1 MRTLTLGLAMSL
13 WGLVVFVVGL
23 HVNFPSEALLDRA
36 RWEVQ
41 DRSDGAWALDAHDA
55 RLWRLTGIEV
65 DDATLLQVPR
75 QSRRDA
81 EDGEAL
87 ELEPVVRVDSL
98 AARVHLLPLLTGTQ
112 ELGFLASVFGGEL
125 GGSVGLDETRTHV
138 VAKGS
143 DLDLSRMPTSGEEWS
158 IDAAGVAELDV
169 DISTDTEDIKAS
181 TGRFKLEVAGLELRS
196 ATVMGMSFDQS
207 IPFSQAVLD
216 LKVDDGKAT
225 VETGRFVSDVLD
237 ATIEGEVTLNKRG
250 MSRWRVKLDI
260 AVELGGDLE
269 QMAKFAQID
278 DAKDDEG
285 VYHFICTGALSTPR
299 CRVDAL
305 AAGNKPKRS
314 ASRKGRR
321 GRKNSDDDDSSE
333 SDEDRDAARAE
344 RRERRLQRLRERRER
359 LGDDADDRDDDIEAL
374 GAPPMAG
381 PDGAGPMG
389 MRGRAFR
396 RSEAFDEEI
405 ALDDDLEEADFDELD
420 GAQDIDFEEFD
431 ELDAEEFIDD

>member
-1 MRTLTLGLAMSL
+1 MRTLAVGMVVGL

-41 DRSDGAWALDAHDA
+41 DRSDGAWALDAQDA

-81 EDGEAL
+81 EDGEAV
-87 ELEPVVRVDSL
+87 ELQPLIRVDSL
-98 AARVHLLPLLTGTQ
+98 AARVHLMPLLTGTQ

-125 GGSVGLDETRTHV
+125 DGSVGLDETRTHV
-138 VAKGS
+138 VANGS
-143 DLDLSRMPTSGEEWS
+143 DLDLSRMPTSGEDWS
-158 IDAAGVAELDV
+158 IDAAGLAALDV
-169 DISTDTEDIKAS
+169 DITTDTEDIKAS
-181 TGRFKLEVAGLELRS
+181 SGRFKLAIDGLELRS
-196 ATVMGMSFDQS
+196 ATVMGMSFDQA
-207 IPFSQAVLD
+207 ILFSQALLE
-216 LKVDDGKAT
+216 LKVDEGKAT
-225 VETGRFVSDVLD
+225 VESGRFVSDVLD
-237 ATIEGEVTLNKRG
+237 ATIEGEITLNKRG

-278 DAKDDEG
+278 EAKDDEG

-305 AAGNKPKRS
+305 AAGNKPARS
-314 ASRKGRR
+314 SSRKGRR
-321 GRKNSDDDDSSE
+321 SRKKSDDDDDSSE

-344 RRERRLQRLRERRER
+344 RRERRLERLRERRER
-359 LGDDADDRDDDIEAL
+359 RQEDGDDDDIDAL
-374 GAPPMAG
+374 GGPPSMG
-381 PDGAGPMG
+381 PDGTGPMG

-405 ALDDDLEEADFDELD
+405 ALDGDLEDQDFDEIEAPTDL
-420 GAQDIDFEEFD
+420 DFEEFD
-431 ELDAEEFIDD
+431 EIEADEFIDD